1 MTSQS
6 EQEVIVALL
15 EQQEAMLSELR
26 WAYAQLE
33 RLQDTEVAQLKQR
46 VAELEEAMAKA
57 ESNKLIPDLGFAA
70 KTRKRVEF
78 TLQHPDRAARVARQK
93 LSRVA
98 KKAGF
103 PRS

>member
-57 ESNKLIPDLGFAA
+57 ESNRLIPDLGFAA

>member
-6 EQEVIVALL
+6 EQDVIAALL
-15 EQQEAMLSELR
+15 QQQEAMLSELR

-33 RLQDTEVAQLKQR
+33 RLQDADIAQLKQR

-57 ESNKLIPDLGFAA
+57 ESSRLIPDLGFAA

-98 KKAGF
+98 KRAGF

>member
-6 EQEVIVALL
+6 EQDVIVALL
-15 EQQEAMLSELR
+15 EQQEAMLRELR

-33 RLQDTEVAQLKQR
+33 RLQDTDIVQLKQR
-46 VAELEEAMAKA
+46 VAELELAMAKA
-57 ESNKLIPDLGFAA
+57 ESRKLIPDLGFAA
-70 KTRKRVEF
+70 KTKKRVEF

-93 LSRVA
+93 ISRVA

-103 PRS
+103 PRP

>member
-6 EQEVIVALL
+6 EQDVIVALL

-33 RLQDTEVAQLKQR
+33 RLQDTDIAELKQR
-46 VAELEEAMAKA
+46 VAELEEGMAKA
-57 ESNKLIPDLGFAA
+57 ESSKLIPDLGFAA
-70 KTRKRVEF
+70 KTKRRVEF

-98 KKAGF
+98 KKAGIA
-103 PRS
+103 RS

>member
-57 ESNKLIPDLGFAA
+57 ESHRLIPDLGFAA

>member
-57 ESNKLIPDLGFAA
+57 ESSRLIPDLGFAA

-103 PRS
+103 LRS